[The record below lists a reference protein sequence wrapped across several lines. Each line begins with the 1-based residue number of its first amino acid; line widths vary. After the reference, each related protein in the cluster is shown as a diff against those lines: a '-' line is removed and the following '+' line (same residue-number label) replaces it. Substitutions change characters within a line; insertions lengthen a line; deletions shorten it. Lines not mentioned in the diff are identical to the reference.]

1 MRSVWIA
8 AAALGRANPLGHIT
22 ELQLPLADGHQEV
35 HRHERASRTAVAGH
49 ALAELELASGRAM
62 LQLTLVI
69 HHDGGGTELGWDAA
83 HAIARMHDA
92 LQTASVRAKAPA
104 EHEVC
109 IGQARV

>member
-1 MRSVWIA
+1 
-8 AAALGRANPLGHIT
+8 
-22 ELQLPLADGHQEV
+22 
-35 HRHERASRTAVAGH
+35 VAGR
-49 ALAELELASGRAM
+49 ALAELELASGRAI

-92 LQTASVRAKAPA
+92 LQTASVRAKATA

>member
-1 MRSVWIA
+1 MRSAWIA
-8 AAALGRANPLGHIT
+8 AAALGRANPLGHLT
-22 ELQLPLADGHQEV
+22 KLPLPLADGTRKCAPPRKGV
-35 HRHERASRTAVAGH
+35 RTAVAGR
-49 ALAELELASGRAM
+49 ALAELELASGRAI

>member
-1 MRSVWIA
+1 
-8 AAALGRANPLGHIT
+8 
-22 ELQLPLADGHQEV
+22 
-35 HRHERASRTAVAGH
+35 
-49 ALAELELASGRAM
+49 M